1 MLDISFDA
9 QNCLSKSGIL
19 SLNESFE
26 HLMFSKDY
34 YDLQNLADF
43 NEGISKIDNERFTAK
58 NENEL
63 DQIDKG
69 DSFEMYFNVEKNG
82 TTAISSK
89 KNLSDD
95 KNRKNEKLMGRKKKN
110 PEKASSSNLKIH
122 DKNAEDNMIRKLKTN
137 IMEYKIFNRLNESLN
152 DKTCEFYRLHSDI
165 SENLKKDFNEDL
177 MKTKIRDLFYDV
189 NISEKYRS
197 DIDPFSNRMLIDKI
211 EREQKEIETLRILNM
226 TYYEMIIKVR
236 EEELESFL
244 ANIKNKE
251 TKMNDNQNIDEYM
264 NSLKD
269 LLNKYKEW
277 FAKKNQE
284 IEKKRRKAT
293 KKPFILMKL
302 LRFLT
307 RFIKGNIFLL

>member
-9 QNCLSKSGIL
+9 QNCFSKSGIL

-251 TKMNDNQNIDEYM
+251 TKMNDNQNIDEV
-264 NSLKD
+264 
-269 LLNKYKEW
+269 
-277 FAKKNQE
+277 A
-284 IEKKRRKAT
+284 
-293 KKPFILMKL
+293 
-302 LRFLT
+302 
-307 RFIKGNIFLL
+307 

>member
-251 TKMNDNQNIDEYM
+251 TQMNDNQNIDEYM

-277 FAKKNQE
+277 FAKKKSRNR
-284 IEKKRRKAT
+284 EKKEKSN
-293 KKPFILMKL
+293 KKTFYIDEVA
-302 LRFLT
+302 
-307 RFIKGNIFLL
+307 